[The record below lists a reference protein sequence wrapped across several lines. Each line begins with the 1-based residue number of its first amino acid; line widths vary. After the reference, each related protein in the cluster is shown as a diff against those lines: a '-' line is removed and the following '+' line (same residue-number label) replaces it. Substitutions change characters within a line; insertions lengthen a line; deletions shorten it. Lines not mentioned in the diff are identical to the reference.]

1 MNIFELIKAVI
12 FGIVEGI
19 AEWLPISSTGHLIL
33 LGELIPLKMSE
44 SFYEAFEVIIQ
55 LGAVFAV
62 LFCYKD
68 KILPI
73 SKEKEQR
80 KKAYALWKLALIGAL
95 PSAVIGLFLDDIL
108 DEYLYNPTVVC
119 IMLVTYGVAF
129 ILVENFKNDRIML
142 VSNTESMTVADAL
155 KVGAFQVLALVPG
168 TSRSGATI
176 LGGMLTGLSRETAAE
191 YSFFLAIPTM
201 VGAGALKLVKLLGS
215 SEKIRNEEILLL
227 AVGCAVAFAV
237 SCVAIRFLTDF
248 VKRHSFSAF
257 GVYRI
262 IFGGGLLIY
271 FFTK

>member
-1 MNIFELIKAVI
+1 MNTVEILKAVV

-33 LGELIPLKMSE
+33 LWELIPLKMSE

-55 LGAVFAV
+55 LGAVCAV
-62 LFCYKD
+62 LFCYRD
-68 KILPI
+68 KILPL

-80 KKAYALWKLALIGAL
+80 QRVYGLWKLAFVGAL
-95 PSAVIGLFLDDIL
+95 PSAVIGFALDGVL
-108 DEYLYNPTVVC
+108 DEYLYNATVVC
-119 IMLVTYGVAF
+119 VMLVLYGALFV
-129 ILVENFKNDRIML
+129 LVERVKKGKTALIP
-142 VSNTESMTVADAL
+142 NTESMTVGNAL

-201 VGAGALKLVKLLGS
+201 AGAGALKLIKLLGS
-215 SEKIRNEEILLL
+215 SEEIKSEELLLL
-227 AVGCAVAFAV
+227 AVGCAVAFFV
-237 SCVAIRFLTDF
+237 SCIAIRFLTDF

-262 IFGGGLLIY
+262 IFGGALII
-271 FFTK
+271 FL